1 MKRLIIATLGV
12 LLLIQA
18 TSGAITA
25 TTTSS
30 YCVDAQEHEFL
41 KLINQFRSAHGR
53 RPLSMT
59 QTLGA
64 ASDHHSTSMATYN
77 YFSHDLTPEGITWS
91 QNMANHGYDY
101 NVYKG
106 ENIAAGR
113 KTALAAFNQFKNSP
127 THRDVMLSGKFTAIG
142 IGRAYKEG
150 STYGWY
156 WTTDFGGKVD
166 GKATIC

>member
-1 MKRLIIATLGV
+1 MALGV
-12 LLLIQA
+12 LLVAHA
-18 TSGAITA
+18 TSGVITA

-30 YCVDAQEHEFL
+30 YCVDAQEREFL

-59 QTLGA
+59 QSLGA
-64 ASDHHSTSMATYN
+64 ASDHHSISMATYN
-77 YFSHDLTPEGITWS
+77 YFSHDLTPERITWS

-113 KTALAAFNQFKNSP
+113 KTALAAFNQFKESP
-127 THRDVMLSGKFTAIG
+127 THRHVMLSGKFNAIG
-142 IGRAYKEG
+142 IGRAYQEG

-166 GKATIC
+166 GKAATC